1 MEDRLTPG
9 LYLEMADEPAPAEG
23 VSVWENVRPG
33 RDELPRELP
42 EFRYLH
48 IREVGDDFVG
58 AGGGLHFRR
67 CPRPAQGRLTGNPTL
82 GLLLVLISPT
92 TSDGAQALRDW
103 ADFVHISHIAAA
115 GVPGYTMVTPYENA
129 TGGDPRFMHLY
140 EMDTDDPEASFQ
152 AMTPLVTE
160 RIGAT
165 DTPYWQ
171 AWANTPELRIMYVNT
186 FRRLGERPSG

>member
-42 EFRYLH
+42 EFGYLH
-48 IREVGDDFVG
+48 IREVDDDFVG
-58 AGGGLHFRR
+58 AGDGLHFRR
-67 CPRPAQGRLTGNPTL
+67 YPRPAQGRLTGNPTL

-92 TSDGAQALRDW
+92 TPGDAQALRDW

-115 GVPGYTMVTPYENA
+115 GVPGYTMITPYENA

-140 EMDTDDPEASFQ
+140 EMDTADPESAYRQ
-152 AMTPLVTE
+152 MTPLVVE
-160 RIGAT
+160 RLRALGE
-165 DTPYWQ
+165 PFKP
-171 AWANTPELRIMYVNT
+171 WAYHEALRIMYVNT
-186 FRRLGERPSG
+186 FRRV